1 MRRKRLI
8 IAVILSTVIPLL
20 FYAIPKIWGLG
31 FADRPETFAQNNLGF
46 ITMLIIICAAFF
58 AGDAISGEFEKKTGL
73 LTFPTPQRKTSIFIS
88 KYIAALISTGIMVS
102 LFYLITTL
110 EIAQIYGITNIP
122 IDVLKSYLL
131 ALLYTFSVLGL
142 TFFFSSFLKS
152 TISSTLL
159 SFFTL
164 FMILPIL
171 SMLLM
176 VVDVE
181 PWFIVT
187 YSADLIT
194 SIFGSQ
200 TFQGPHG
207 EGPGFTIYTADF
219 TTGVMVM
226 VVYAVVLFIL
236 SIIIA
241 NRREMV

>member
-1 MRRKRLI
+1 
-8 IAVILSTVIPLL
+8 
-20 FYAIPKIWGLG
+20 
-31 FADRPETFAQNNLGF
+31 
-46 ITMLIIICAAFF
+46 MLIIICAAFF
-58 AGDAISGEFEKKTGL
+58 GGDAISGEFEKKTAL

-88 KYIAALISTGIMVS
+88 KYIAALIGTGIMVS
-102 LFYLITTL
+102 LFYFITTL
-110 EIAQIYGITNIP
+110 EIAQIYGVTNIP

-142 TFFFSSFLKS
+142 TFFFSSFLKG

-171 SMLLM
+171 STLLM
-176 VVDVE
+176 VIDVE

-194 SIFGSQ
+194 SIFGRQ
-200 TFQGPHG
+200 TFQGPQGHG

-236 SIIIA
+236 GIIIA